1 VAETAAEALRAG
13 DPARALALVM
23 EEVRAAPAALGP
35 RLALF
40 RIACIEGQWDR
51 ARRALEAI
59 AGLDP
64 ETAMFARLY
73 TALIGAEAERAAVFA
88 GAGPPVT
95 LGAPPAFVA
104 HLVQALRHE
113 AAGEGE
119 AAAAQRRAALE
130 GAEAVPGELDGADF
144 AWLMDADARFGP
156 CLELVVHGRYRWLP
170 LERLR
175 ELRTDGP
182 RDLEDVVWLPVTL
195 TLAGGE
201 EVAAHLP
208 GRYPGTETAG
218 EPLARLGRA
227 TLFDTA
233 GRGLG
238 GRLLAS
244 DRGDRPLL
252 AVRRIRLGAA
262 GHG

>member
-1 VAETAAEALRAG
+1 MAGTAAEALRAG
-13 DPARALALVM
+13 DPARAMALVM

-64 ETAMFARLY
+64 EAAMFARLY
-73 TALIGAEAERAAVFA
+73 TALIAAEAERAAVL
-88 GAGPPVT
+88 GGTEPPVT

-119 AAAAQRRAALE
+119 AAGVLRRAALE
-130 GAEAVPGELDGADF
+130 AAEAVPGALDGAEF

-170 LERLR
+170 LERLG

-195 TLAGGE
+195 TLSGGA

-208 GRYPGTETAG
+208 GRYPGTETAA
-218 EPLARLGRA
+218 EPLVRLGRA
-227 TLFDTA
+227 TVFDAA

-244 DRGDRPLL
+244 DRGDHPL
-252 AVRRIRLGAA
+252 VGIRRIRFGAA